1 MRHPAAS
8 RFFRFLLPLSFGV
21 LVGCATAHESDLG
34 ANRGY
39 NDLNPGMPAYKPS
52 LASPSAAPRASTVN
66 SAKRQQYTPM
76 VERTATGVRVVKDF
90 STQAR
95 SKSARANAAQTR
107 AARSQ
112 QNSRMAKAYNDENL
126 LTR

>member
-1 MRHPAAS
+1 MRHPATS
-8 RFFRFLLPLSFGV
+8 RIFRFLPLVLLGV
-21 LVGCATAHESDLG
+21 LFSCATAHESDLG

-52 LASPSAAPRASTVN
+52 LASPTAVPRASGL
-66 SAKRQQYTPM
+66 AKHQPQYSPM
-76 VERTATGVRVVKDF
+76 VERTATGVKVVKDY
-90 STQAR
+90 SAQAR
-95 SKSARANAAQTR
+95 SKSARANASQVR